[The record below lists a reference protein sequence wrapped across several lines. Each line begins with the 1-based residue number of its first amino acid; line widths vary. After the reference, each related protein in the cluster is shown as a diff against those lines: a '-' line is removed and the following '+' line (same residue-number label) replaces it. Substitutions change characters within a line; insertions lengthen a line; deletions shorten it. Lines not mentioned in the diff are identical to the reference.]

1 MAFTNLRT
9 TLDMAEWDAA
19 TVKIN
24 YALKSAVP
32 TGRSAVLNMAKL
44 SGPSEI
50 TVMRFTIRDNGGDY
64 AIVTIDSTY
73 LLSIHSSHG
82 TWAYRWHD
90 TGGKATFVEHLLQMN
105 ASYLTGKLNASRPQ
119 VFDDVSVVRS
129 VRKDILNRRRRREMS
144 SGLARDLYKYA
155 EDIYNWETLDEYE
168 EYCTSHQR
176 FLDVDFRERHGR
188 TTYEPGIV
196 NFMSA
201 MWPRVQM
208 ALQVVVAEFAK

>member
-1 MAFTNLRT
+1 MSLVSLRT
-9 TLDMAEWDAA
+9 TTDMAAWDAS

-24 YALKSAVP
+24 YDLKAIFTGDTSAALSM
-32 TGRSAVLNMAKL
+32 GKL
-44 SGPSEI
+44 SGPSDI
-50 TVMRFTIRDNGGDY
+50 TVMRFTVRAIGGDY
-64 AIVTIDSTY
+64 AVVTVDSTY

-105 ASYLTGKLNASRPQ
+105 APYLTGKLNASRPQ

-144 SGLARDLYKYA
+144 SGIARDLYKYA

-201 MWPRVQM
+201 MWPLVQK

>member
-1 MAFTNLRT
+1 MSLASLRT
-9 TLDMAEWDAA
+9 TTDMAEWDDA

-24 YALKSAVP
+24 YALNALF
-32 TGRSAVLNMAKL
+32 TGDTSAVLSMGKL
-44 SGPSEI
+44 SGPNEI
-50 TVMRFTIRDNGGDY
+50 TVLRMTIREGGDY
-64 AIVTIDSTY
+64 AVVTVDSTY

-82 TWAYRWHD
+82 TWAYRWHY
-90 TGGKATFVEHLLQMN
+90 TGGKKTFVEHLLQMN
-105 ASYLTGKLNASRPQ
+105 APYLTGKLNASRPQ

-201 MWPRVQM
+201 MWPLVQK

>member
-1 MAFTNLRT
+1 MSFTNLRT

-24 YALKSAVP
+24 YALKALF
-32 TGRSAVLNMAKL
+32 TGDTSAVLSMGKL
-44 SGPSEI
+44 SGPNEI
-50 TVMRFTIRDNGGDY
+50 TVLRMTIREGGDY
-64 AIVTIDSTY
+64 AVVTLDSTY

-105 ASYLTGKLNASRPQ
+105 AAYLTGKLNASRPQ

-129 VRKDILNRRRRREMS
+129 VRNDILNRRRRREMS

-201 MWPRVQM
+201 MWPLVQK

>member
-1 MAFTNLRT
+1 
-9 TLDMAEWDAA
+9 MAEWDAA

-24 YALKSAVP
+24 YALKAIF
-32 TGRSAVLNMAKL
+32 TGDTSAVLSMGKL
-44 SGPSEI
+44 SGPNEI
-50 TVMRFTIRDNGGDY
+50 TVLRMTIREGGDY
-64 AIVTIDSTY
+64 AVVTLDSTY

-105 ASYLTGKLNASRPQ
+105 AAYLTGKLNASRPQ

-129 VRKDILNRRRRREMS
+129 VRNDILNRRRRREMS

-201 MWPRVQM
+201 MWPLVQK

>member
-1 MAFTNLRT
+1 MSLASLRT
-9 TLDMAEWDAA
+9 TTDMAEWDDA

-24 YALKSAVP
+24 YALNALF
-32 TGRSAVLNMAKL
+32 TGDTSAVLSMGKL
-44 SGPSEI
+44 SGPNEI
-50 TVMRFTIRDNGGDY
+50 TVLRMTIREGGDY
-64 AIVTIDSTY
+64 AVVTVDSTY

-90 TGGKATFVEHLLQMN
+90 TGGKKTFVEHLLQMN
-105 ASYLTGKLNASRPQ
+105 APYLTGKLNASRPQ

-201 MWPRVQM
+201 MWPLVQK

>member
-24 YALKSAVP
+24 YALKAIFTGDTSAALSM
-32 TGRSAVLNMAKL
+32 GRL

-50 TVMRFTIRDNGGDY
+50 TVLRMTIREGGDY
-64 AIVTIDSTY
+64 AVVTLDSTY

-105 ASYLTGKLNASRPQ
+105 AAYLTGKLNASRPQ

-201 MWPRVQM
+201 MWPLVQK